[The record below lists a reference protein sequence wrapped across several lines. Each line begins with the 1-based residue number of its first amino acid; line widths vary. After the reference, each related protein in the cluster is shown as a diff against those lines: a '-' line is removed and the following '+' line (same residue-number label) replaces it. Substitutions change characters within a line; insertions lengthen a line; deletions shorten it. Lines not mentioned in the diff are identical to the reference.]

1 MILIFIIILINL
13 LILIFHNHLAKFYS
27 LYDIPDNIRK
37 KHSYSVPLT
46 GGIIIFFNII
56 TFALIN
62 GDFNLSYLFF
72 GIVFVVGVLDDKF
85 DINPNKKLVYILAIC
100 LMNVIFL
107 DALKINSLRFA
118 FVSNFDLNNIFSY
131 VFPAICILI
140 FVNALNMFDGANLQV
155 GTYTCFVFVVLFF
168 YSENIEYLIYLIP
181 VITFL
186 ILNHQSRSFLGD
198 GGSIFLGYF
207 ISIKII
213 ENYNLENIL
222 YCEDI
227 FLIMFLPGVDMTRLF
242 VERILNKKNP
252 FIGDLKHIHHL
263 FNIKFNKNTSLIMIL
278 FLALFPLL
286 ISFIIG
292 KLFSLIIS
300 FFMYFLS
307 IYYLKKYNS

>member
-1 MILIFIIILINL
+1 MILIFTIILINL

-85 DINPNKKLVYILAIC
+85 DINPNKKLIYILAIC

-131 VFPAICILI
+131 FFPAICILI

-198 GGSIFLGYF
+198 GGSIFLVYF
-207 ISIKII
+207 
-213 ENYNLENIL
+213 
-222 YCEDI
+222 
-227 FLIMFLPGVDMTRLF
+227 
-242 VERILNKKNP
+242 LN
-252 FIGDLKHIHHL
+252 H
-263 FNIKFNKNTSLIMIL
+263 SMIL
-278 FLALFPLL
+278 IHLL
-286 ISFIIG
+286 
-292 KLFSLIIS
+292 
-300 FFMYFLS
+300 
-307 IYYLKKYNS
+307 